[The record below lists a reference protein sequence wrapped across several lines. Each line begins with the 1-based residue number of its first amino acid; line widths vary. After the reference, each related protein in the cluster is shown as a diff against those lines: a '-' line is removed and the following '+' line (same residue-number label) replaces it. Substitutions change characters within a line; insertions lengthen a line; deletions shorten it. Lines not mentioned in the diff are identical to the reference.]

1 MGPVIHKDEV
11 GMVAVQTGQVPLAVL
26 IHDVLSWEAA
36 LGMERR
42 ARTDGKLYILPTKNR
57 SSIRLDK

>member
-1 MGPVIHKDEV
+1 
-11 GMVAVQTGQVPLAVL
+11 MVAVQTGQVPLAVL

-36 LGMERR
+36 LGMERW